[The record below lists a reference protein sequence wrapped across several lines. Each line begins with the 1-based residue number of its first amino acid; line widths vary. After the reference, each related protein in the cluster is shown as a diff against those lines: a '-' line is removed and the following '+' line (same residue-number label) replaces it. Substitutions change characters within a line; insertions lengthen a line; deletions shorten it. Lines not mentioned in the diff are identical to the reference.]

1 MLDWV
6 PYTPLMKCKALEYIT
21 NLSTGSYIYDVP
33 KNNQFVTPNH
43 PPTHYI
49 QEKNNNRSIV

>member
-33 KNNQFVTPNH
+33 KNNQFCDTQ

>member
-33 KNNQFVTPNH
+33 KNNQFCDTQ
-43 PPTHYI
+43 PPTHPLYPR
-49 QEKNNNRSIV
+49 KNNNRSIV